1 MLLSDICYGTRGRL
15 VRDAPSNGCHPP
27 FTIHHEECDALLNR
41 CFKRICGWR
50 VPPNWSAVDWREEIR
65 AHGLAA
71 ACEASCEFDASRRVP
86 PDAFVYQRVIARAY
100 TRFRQEW
107 AYGLRC
113 LSETCGVVTDGGHV
127 SLHSKSR
134 VQCRESSVE
143 PDHAYQALHDALGS
157 LSESGHQLIMQLFWE
172 GKTEANIAE
181 ALGISHQAV
190 GKRKQ
195 AVI

>member
-143 PDHAYQALHDALGS
+143 PDPFNYPQSLAAMAKPSAMSVRRAIPLHMTVFPGGES
-157 LSESGHQLIMQLFWE
+157 L
-172 GKTEANIAE
+172 A
-181 ALGISHQAV
+181 
-190 GKRKQ
+190 RPR
-195 AVI
+195 